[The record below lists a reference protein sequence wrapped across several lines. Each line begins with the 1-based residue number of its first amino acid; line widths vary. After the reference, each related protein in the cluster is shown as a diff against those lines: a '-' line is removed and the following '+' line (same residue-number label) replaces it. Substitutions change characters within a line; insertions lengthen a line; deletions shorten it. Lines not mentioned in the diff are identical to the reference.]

1 MAAGA
6 ADKFLTTLARGSIGL
21 FGLGSMQAFC
31 LFDVDG
37 GERAVVLNMLSGVE
51 DKVRGEGT
59 HFKVPWLMQPKM
71 YNVRLRP
78 KLIQTTTGTKDL
90 QTVTIHCRMLFKP
103 EIAGLPRIH
112 KTLGEDYDERVLPS
126 IANEVMKATIAQ
138 YNAEALLTQR
148 EHVSREIREAI
159 VQRASQF
166 NILMDDVSITHL
178 TYGKEFSRAIEDKQV
193 AEQEAERQKFIVLRS
208 EQERQATVIRSE
220 GEAEAAQMISEAL
233 KEHGSG
239 LIEVRR
245 IDAAKDIADSLSKS
259 PNVMYLPHGQQ
270 MLLNMSGGAR
280 PQQ

>member
-1 MAAGA
+1 M
-6 ADKFLTTLARGSIGL
+6 
-21 FGLGSMQAFC
+21 M
-31 LFDVDG
+31 
-37 GERAVVLNMLSGVE
+37 SGIE

-59 HFKVPWLMQPKM
+59 HFKVPWLMQPKL
-71 YNVRLRP
+71 YNIRTRP
-78 KLIQTTTGTKDL
+78 KLIQSTTGTKDL

-103 EIAGLPRIH
+103 EVTGLPTIH

-126 IANEVMKATIAQ
+126 IANEVLKATIAQ
-138 YNAEALLTQR
+138 YNAEQLLTHR

-159 VQRASQF
+159 VTRASQF

-178 TYGKEFSRAIEDKQV
+178 TYGKEFAKAIEEKQV
-193 AEQEAERQKFIVLRS
+193 AEQEAERQKFVVQRS

-245 IDAAKDIADSLSKS
+245 IDAAKDIAEFLSKS
-259 PNVMYLPHGQQ
+259 PNVMYLPAGQQ
-270 MLLNMSGGAR
+270 MLLNMAGGAR
-280 PQQ
+280 PQQQS